1 MARGV
6 DPKIMAEER
15 ARRAVL
21 EVRAHRGMHF
31 SPWLLPLA
39 LALIGLIELAVL
51 RGQTPPAPKPFDAP
65 DEQFSAERAR
75 RVLERVV
82 GDGTPRPS
90 GSSANARA
98 RERIVAELAAIGLG
112 SSLESGMVCGRS
124 GVCARVNNV
133 VAEIA
138 GREAGRGVLLAAHY
152 DSVPAGP
159 GAGDDASGVAAM
171 LEIARALRSA
181 PPRVKVVLLF
191 SDGEELGLL
200 GAELFVR
207 ESRHIAELAGV
218 VNLEARGTSG
228 PSLMFETSPGN
239 ARLVDALA
247 KTAARPVT
255 SSALYEAYRR
265 LPNDSDFSVFK
276 ARGLRGYNF
285 AFIGGV
291 PRYHTPYDE
300 PKELALSSLQ
310 HQGDNALSALRSL
323 TEAPDTSAGE
333 DAIFFDVA
341 SSAVIAWKGSRSL
354 WLAVGAA
361 FSLLLGLAVAT
372 LRGSIRAGTLIKA
385 LCLVPGALGLC
396 ALTALGLELVL
407 RAFGGLPAPWIAYPV
422 PTVAACALLAIGSLA
437 LLASLLGPEGAPAL
451 WGASFVWF
459 AGGAV
464 LATRTLP
471 GTSFLL
477 IVPALTAGLCGAV
490 WLTLGRSRPLLA
502 ACAGL
507 LPIAATALSWAP
519 ALSLLYTAIGLVS
532 LPAFALAFAVPLLSL
547 APLFASIR
555 RSWLRALP
563 LTTPVMVAAAAALT
577 LILPRSSR
585 EVPQWLSL
593 AFHQDTDTRSARYLA
608 DESFG
613 ALPPAFQR
621 SGLDFTPAEP
631 RPWRGSWKGR
641 ARAAP
646 AAPLE
651 LAPPEFAVTSTE
663 NSAAGRVVRGRLR
676 SPRGAPLVEIEVP
689 SPFSVRVHGVKATPR
704 FVPPAYVYTFVIDDP
719 NGVELTLDL
728 TTLPVDA
735 LLIDHSFGLPEQGRS
750 LAGLRSPSEV
760 PFHFGDV
767 TLVSRG
773 VRL

>member
-15 ARRAVL
+15 ARRALL

-31 SPWLLPLA
+31 SPWLWPAA
-39 LALIGLIELAVL
+39 LALIAAIELAVL

-65 DEQFSAERAR
+65 GAEFSAERAR

-82 GDGTPRPS
+82 GDGTPRPT
-90 GSSANARA
+90 GSAANARA

-159 GAGDDASGVAAM
+159 GAGDDASGVAAI
-171 LEIARALRSA
+171 LEIARVLHGA

-207 ESRHIAELAGV
+207 ESRHIAELGAI

-228 PSLMFETSPGN
+228 PSLMFETSPAN

-247 KTAARPVT
+247 ATAARPVT

-310 HQGDNALSALRSL
+310 HHGDNALSALRSL
-323 TEAPDTSAGE
+323 TEAPDIGGGE
-333 DAIFFDVA
+333 DATFFDVA
-341 SSAVIAWKGSRSL
+341 SSGVIAWKSSRSL
-354 WLAVGAA
+354 WLAVAAA
-361 FSLLLGLAVAT
+361 FSLLLGLAVAV
-372 LRGSIRAGTLIKA
+372 LRGSIRAVALAKA
-385 LCLVPGALGLC
+385 LCFLPGALALC
-396 ALTALGLELVL
+396 ALAALGLELVL

-437 LLASLLGPEGAPAL
+437 GLASLFGPEGAPAL
-451 WGASFVWF
+451 WTASFVWF
-459 AGGAV
+459 AGGAL
-464 LATRTLP
+464 LATRALP

-477 IVPALTAGLCGAV
+477 IVPALTAGLCGMI

-502 ACAGL
+502 AFAGL
-507 LPIAATALSWAP
+507 APIAATALTWAP
-519 ALSLLYTAIGLVS
+519 ALSLLYPAIGLVS
-532 LPAFALAFAVPLLSL
+532 LPAFALAFAVPLLAL

-555 RSWLRALP
+555 RSWLHAVALSSP
-563 LTTPVMVAAAAALT
+563 AMVAAAAGLALF
-577 LILPRSSR
+577 LPRSSR
-585 EVPQWLSL
+585 DVPQWLSL
-593 AFHQDTDTRSARYLA
+593 AFHQDADTRSARYLA

-613 ALPPAFQR
+613 PLPAAFR
-621 SGLDFTPAEP
+621 SSGLDFAAAEP

-646 AAPLE
+646 AAALE
-651 LAPPEFAVTSTE
+651 LAPPEFTVTSTE
-663 NSAAGRVVRGRLR
+663 NTATGRTVRGRLR
-676 SPRGAPLVEIEVP
+676 SARRAPLVELEVP
-689 SPFSVRVHGVKATPR
+689 SPISLHVHGVKATPR
-704 FVPPAYVYTFVIDDP
+704 FVPPAYVYTFVIDDA
-719 NGVELTLDL
+719 NGVELILDL
-728 TTLPVDA
+728 TASPIDA